1 MKQYIYQGNIYSIAY
16 CTLEDIP
23 SHIER
28 VLSYWESTNV
38 DLDKQRALLEEAIN
52 NQTAFK
58 LVDANNNTMAVIY
71 YIAITYD
78 SGQSNL
84 LWFKDKRMFAMLCY
98 FLRLGANIHYI
109 YFMPHSKNFIPFEFV
124 VQDRSIRL
132 FHSHNQPLK
141 IDLYSRKSQMLY
153 EDHFLARNIQVI

>member
-1 MKQYIYQGNIYSIAY
+1 MKQYEYQGNIYSISN

-28 VLSYWESTNV
+28 VLSYWESSNVNV
-38 DLDKQRALLEEAIN
+38 DEQRTLLEKAVNEG
-52 NQTAFK
+52 TAFK
-58 LVDANNNTMAVIY
+58 LVDEQDKTMAVIY
-71 YIAITYD
+71 YSKITFD

-109 YFMPHSKNFIPFEFV
+109 YFMPHSKDYIPFEFV
-124 VQDRSIRL
+124 VQDSSIRL

-141 IDLYSRKSQMLY
+141 IDLYSRKSQILY
-153 EDHFLARNIQVI
+153 EDHFLAKNIQVI

>member
-1 MKQYIYQGNIYSIAY
+1 MEQYIYQGNIYSIVN

-38 DLDKQRALLEEAIN
+38 DLDKQRTLLEEAVI

-58 LVDANNNTMAVIY
+58 LVDENNNTMAVIY
-71 YIAITYD
+71 YIKMTYD

-98 FLRLGANIHYI
+98 FLRLGVNIHYI
-109 YFMPHSKNFIPFEFV
+109 YFMPHSKDYITFEFI

>member
-1 MKQYIYQGNIYSIAY
+1 MKQYKYQGIIYSIVN

-28 VLSYWESTNV
+28 VLSYWESSNV
-38 DLDKQRALLEEAIN
+38 NIDEQRTALEKAVNEG
-52 NQTAFK
+52 TAYK
-58 LVDANNNTMAVIY
+58 LVDAENNTTAVIY
-71 YIAITYD
+71 YVKTAFGT
-78 SGQSNL
+78 GQSNL

-109 YFMPHSKNFIPFEFV
+109 YFLPHSKNYIPFEFV
-124 VQDRSIRL
+124 VQDSSIRL

-141 IDLYSRKSQMLY
+141 IDLYSRKSHLLY
-153 EDHFLARNIQVI
+153 EDHFLARNIQVL

>member
-1 MKQYIYQGNIYSIAY
+1 MRQYKYQGNIYSIVD

-28 VLSYWESTNV
+28 VFSYWQSANV
-38 DLDKQRALLEEAIN
+38 NIDEQRVLLEKAVNEH
-52 NQTAFK
+52 TAFK
-58 LVDANNNTMAVIY
+58 LVDEHDNTMAVIY
-71 YIAITYD
+71 YIKIAVD

-98 FLRLGANIHYI
+98 FLRLGVNIHYV
-109 YFMPHSKNFIPFEFV
+109 YFMPHTKNYIPFEFV

-141 IDLYSRKSQMLY
+141 IDLYSRKSQILY
-153 EDHFLARNIQVI
+153 EDHFLAKGIQVL